1 MSERH
6 RVDQSMLAALLA
18 RDHSKRGVGLPVS
31 PHALAGVLLV
41 FFNGI
46 ALKHATNPEQD
57 DDDVLSAAIHLIEIA
72 LEDSDGRARV

>member
-1 MSERH
+1 
-6 RVDQSMLAALLA
+6 
-18 RDHSKRGVGLPVS
+18 
-31 PHALAGVLLV
+31 VLLV